1 MDEVFLV
8 FFFVDVSIKETLIG
22 FFLNLFNYF
31 FEVKLTC

>member
-8 FFFVDVSIKETLIG
+8 FFVDVSIKETLIG